1 MGYEIFKIIRMK
13 YLKLYES
20 NNFKILRDLTTH
32 VYNFLNYFYND
43 LKIDNWNDKYSK
55 IDILQETI
63 TQILIS
69 EDEKIIRIYLK
80 VDKDII
86 KILSKKFIIEDE
98 ATFNSAALI
107 NVEIK
112 NIKKF
117 IFDLNS
123 LTLSDDVKLYKDAK
137 KFGL

>member
-86 KILSKKFIIEDE
+86 KILSKKFILEDE
-98 ATFNSAALI
+98 ATFNSATLI

>member
-1 MGYEIFKIIRMK
+1 LGYEIFKIIRMK

-123 LTLSDDVKLYKDAK
+123 LTLSDDVKMYKDTK

>member
-1 MGYEIFKIIRMK
+1 LGYEIFKIIRMK

>member
-1 MGYEIFKIIRMK
+1 MK